1 LLVVLGITVYIVKEQ
16 GDDDVW
22 LKSIEFE
29 MSYEYSGKKLKFYE
43 DFYAVT
49 IVSYIYYEEEKNE
62 KEAIFQ
68 GNADNENI

>member
-1 LLVVLGITVYIVKEQ
+1 MLVVLGITAYIIHEK
-16 GDDDVW
+16 GDKNEW
-22 LKSIEFE
+22 EKSIAFE

-49 IVSYIYYEEEKNE
+49 IVSYIYYEEEQNE

>member
-1 LLVVLGITVYIVKEQ
+1 
-16 GDDDVW
+16 
-22 LKSIEFE
+22 

-49 IVSYIYYEEEKNE
+49 IVSYIYYEEEQNE
-62 KEAIFQ
+62 KDAIFQ